1 MAGVVQDITER
12 KNIEEAL
19 KESKAQAELYV
30 DLMGHDINNMNHIAM
45 GFIELALDRDDLSEG
60 ARKLIQKPIDTISNS
75 TKLIDN
81 VRKLQRIKSS
91 KLPTSEVG
99 IGSVLSAITVDYSHV
114 PGKDV
119 TINYC
124 PACSCNVLANE
135 FLTDVF
141 SNLIGNSIKHSDG
154 SVEIN
159 IRQKSIRK
167 DGKPYCEVMI
177 EDNGPGIPDELKNVI
192 FNRNARGNTK
202 AMGTGLGLYLVK
214 TLVDD
219 YGGSVKVED
228 RVAGDRSKGS
238 RFIVV
243 LPASE

>member
-1 MAGVVQDITER
+1 
-12 KNIEEAL
+12 
-19 KESKAQAELYV
+19 
-30 DLMGHDINNMNHIAM
+30 
-45 GFIELALDRDDLSEG
+45 
-60 ARKLIQKPIDTISNS
+60 
-75 TKLIDN
+75 
-81 VRKLQRIKSS
+81 
-91 KLPTSEVG
+91 
-99 IGSVLSAITVDYSHV
+99 
-114 PGKDV
+114 
-119 TINYC
+119 
-124 PACSCNVLANE
+124 
-135 FLTDVF
+135 
-141 SNLIGNSIKHSDG
+141 
-154 SVEIN
+154 
-159 IRQKSIRK
+159 
-167 DGKPYCEVMI
+167 MI